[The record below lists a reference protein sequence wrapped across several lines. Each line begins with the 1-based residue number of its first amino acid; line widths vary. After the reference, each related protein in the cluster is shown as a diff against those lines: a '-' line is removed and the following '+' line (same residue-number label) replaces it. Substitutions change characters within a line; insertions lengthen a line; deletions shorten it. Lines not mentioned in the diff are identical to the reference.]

1 RRAPPSLG
9 RPARSIHLYV
19 RPPNPGEP
27 CLLLP
32 HSFPCETAPSLVRRL
47 CVVWPAVAVST
58 GAMLLSKLISGLG
71 ALSLAR
77 LGLAAAEEPL
87 ARRTDETE
95 IADSS
100 GQDEY

>member
-1 RRAPPSLG
+1 
-9 RPARSIHLYV
+9 
-19 RPPNPGEP
+19 
-27 CLLLP
+27 
-32 HSFPCETAPSLVRRL
+32 
-47 CVVWPAVAVST
+47 
-58 GAMLLSKLISGLG
+58 MLLSKLISGLG

-100 GQDEY
+100 GQDEYNANFWCWKTKTVTCTETVTQS